1 MRNLL
6 AALLLLVCACG
17 DRPAETENAF
27 QRPSAAARVLL
38 VGIDGAD
45 WRIIDPMLAAGEL
58 PNLARLKRE
67 GVWGPLKSAEPL
79 LSPLIWTTIATG
91 KTPDQHGILGF
102 RAQDP
107 ETGEDVPVT
116 SNLRRVPALWNMAGS
131 PEGGAA
137 RVGFVGWL
145 ASWPAEPVNGFVVSD
160 RLGYHSFAY
169 QGQPA
174 LARERNTYPEALL
187 AEVLAHHRK
196 PQDVSY
202 EEVARFIGIPRADF
216 ETAVAQTYERD
227 QPVQNLRLLLATA
240 ATYREIG
247 TRLYQQRQPDL
258 LGIYFELI
266 DSAGHLFMH
275 YAPPKRDNVSEAD
288 FERYGSAIAEAY
300 RYQDEILGELIALA
314 DERTAVIVVS
324 DHGFKSGERRPRRSP
339 HMTQAAA
346 AAWHELYGVF
356 LAWGYGISG
365 PSQIIGASIA
375 DIAPTVL
382 ALLGSPVPED
392 MAGRVLVAALAPDF
406 LARVPLTRVASY
418 SRPGE
423 RVPGSSP
430 IRSPVDR
437 AMLERLEAL
446 GYVDGAQKGG
456 GASELRML
464 ALVHAKRREYGE
476 AIRLLREALELDPS
490 NVAAHAD
497 LGTALMEMGRRA
509 QARAEFGRALALRS
523 DLPEVHNNLGQLLR
537 DEGNLEGAV
546 AAFERALALEPN
558 HTQFR
563 VNLGDVYRMLG
574 KLELAE
580 QELALA
586 VRLGPDSAR
595 ARNNYGAV
603 LILMDRLDQALAQFE
618 AVVRLDPSYAFAYH
632 NIGYIELLRGRPE
645 EAEAA
650 LRRAVELAPDYQPS
664 RVYLDRALRA
674 QSR

>member
-1 MRNLL
+1 MPHLL
-6 AALLLLVCACG
+6 AALLLLASACG
-17 DRPAETENAF
+17 DRPAGTVKPF
-27 QRPSAAARVLL
+27 QRPPDAARVLL
-38 VGIDGAD
+38 IGIDGAD
-45 WRIIDPMLAAGEL
+45 WRIIDPMLAVGEL
-58 PNLARLKRE
+58 PHLARLKRE
-67 GVWGPLKSAEPL
+67 GVWGQLKSAEPL
-79 LSPLIWTTIATG
+79 LSPLIWTTIVTG

-102 RAQDP
+102 RARDP

-169 QGQPA
+169 QGEPE
-174 LARERNTYPEALL
+174 LASQRNTYPEALL
-187 AEVLAHHRK
+187 REVLVHHRK
-196 PQDVSY
+196 PGDIRY
-202 EEVARFIGIPRADF
+202 EEVARFIQIPRAEF
-216 ETAVAQTYERD
+216 ETAIAQTYERD

-240 ATYREIG
+240 TTYREIG
-247 TRLYQQRQPDL
+247 TRLYQQHQPDL

-275 YAPPKRDNVSEAD
+275 HAPPRRDHVSPTD
-288 FERYGSAIAEAY
+288 FERYGSAIAQAY
-300 RYQDEILGELIALA
+300 RYQDEILGELLALA

-356 LAWGYGISG
+356 LAWGYGIGG
-365 PSQIIGASIA
+365 PSQISGASIT

-382 ALLGSPVPED
+382 ALLGSPVPQD
-392 MAGRVLVAALAPDF
+392 MAGRVLVDALASDF
-406 LARVPLTRVASY
+406 LTRVPIARIASY
-418 SRPGE
+418 PRAEPAA
-423 RVPGSSP
+423 GSAP
-430 IRSPVDR
+430 IRSSVDR

-446 GYVDGAQKGG
+446 GYVDGTRPGG
-456 GASELRML
+456 DRAPELRML
-464 ALVHAKRREYGE
+464 ALIHATRKEYPE
-476 AIRLLREALELDPS
+476 AIRLLRQALELDPS

-497 LGTALMEMGRRA
+497 LGTALMETGQRA
-509 QARAEFGRALALRS
+509 AARAEFERALALSS

-537 DEGNLEGAV
+537 DEGDLVGAV

-563 VNLGDVYRMLG
+563 VNLGDVYRMMG

-580 QELALA
+580 RELAQA

-603 LILMDRLDQALAQFE
+603 LILLQRFDEALAQFQ
-618 AVVRLDPSYAFAYH
+618 AVVQLDPTYAFAYH
-632 NIGYIELLRGRPE
+632 NIGYIELLRGHPAQ
-645 EAEAA
+645 AEAA
-650 LRRAVELAPDYQPS
+650 LRRAVELAPDYEPS
-664 RVYLDRALRA
+664 RTFLARALRA
-674 QSR
+674 QGR